1 LTADLHV
8 EPRPARP
15 WVTFA
20 VALAA
25 LAIRVA
31 PNTSHFLILKPQQVF
46 SGQLWR
52 LWTGHLVHFGSS
64 HLFWNLAVFVV
75 TGAWAETLAPRRT
88 RFFLLLAPPF
98 ISIVLLVFAPG
109 LLMYGGLSG
118 IAVGTFVLLAWL
130 RLGSEK
136 SSRWFWR
143 AALALLAAKIVIE
156 SFLSGPIFAR
166 ISGQGIHDV
175 PLAHIAGAV
184 AATVAFGRRL
194 RI

>member
-1 LTADLHV
+1 
-8 EPRPARP
+8 
-15 WVTFA
+15 VTFA

-25 LAIRVA
+25 VAIRIA
-31 PNTSHFLILKPQQVF
+31 PSTSQILILDPHHVL

-75 TGAWAETLAPRRT
+75 TGAWAEILAPRRT
-88 RFFLLLAPPF
+88 RYFLLLAPPL
-98 ISIVLLVFAPG
+98 ISLVLIVFEPG
-109 LLMYGGLSG
+109 LLLYGGLSG

-130 RLGSEK
+130 RLASAE
-136 SSRWFWR
+136 SNRWFWR
-143 AALALLAAKIVIE
+143 CALALLAAKIVIE
-156 SFLSGPIFAR
+156 SYLSGPIFAR

-184 AATVAFGRRL
+184 AATAAFGRRV